1 MKKAP
6 ILFAVLMVFGLTS
19 CKQNSVDPLSITPEP
34 TMVNSFGDG
43 GLLSNEPCTP
53 PCFYGITPGVTT
65 EEEAR
70 SILVQKEVF
79 ENCEEFDNSS
89 VGGNSQGIR
98 CNHFVVYFSDSM
110 VFDLGFYPESK
121 LTLGEIIAEHGEP
134 DRLYTFS
141 MSTPDNPLYGNLSL
155 CFDHFH
161 MIIGVPEILG
171 EVYHVSQETRILD
184 VSYLSSEE
192 NYKRMCYDLKG
203 SQPWKGYGD
212 YPVHYIR

>member
-1 MKKAP
+1 MLITLYP
-6 ILFAVLMVFGLTS
+6 
-19 CKQNSVDPLSITPEP
+19 NSANLS
-34 TMVNSFGDG
+34 
-43 GLLSNEPCTP
+43 
-53 PCFYGITPGVTT
+53 
-65 EEEAR
+65 A
-70 SILVQKEVF
+70 
-79 ENCEEFDNSS
+79 
-89 VGGNSQGIR
+89 
-98 CNHFVVYFSDSM
+98 YFSDSM